1 MGSLFSPATKMKA
14 FLNVTSAY
22 LVLLLYFIYLNNS
35 TPLLSYKA
43 QTSSKRPP
51 ISDGLNRT
59 DSSSFG
65 GTGVI
70 IPPSSNI
77 QCPNSRPCED
87 LTNKCCKPYKTSR
100 GFLKCPAHDIVL
112 QNV

>member
-1 MGSLFSPATKMKA
+1 MGSLAIKMKA
-14 FLNVTSAY
+14 ISNVTSVY
-22 LVLLLYFIYLNNS
+22 MVLLLYFIYLNNS
-35 TPLLSYKA
+35 TPLLSYEA

-51 ISDGLNRT
+51 ISVGLNIT
-59 DSSSFG
+59 ESSPFG

-77 QCPNSRPCED
+77 QCPNSRPCKD
-87 LTNKCCKPYKTSR
+87 LSSKCCKPYKTSR

>member
-1 MGSLFSPATKMKA
+1 MGSLATKMKA
-14 FLNVTSAY
+14 ISNVASVY
-22 LVLLLYFIYLNNS
+22 LVLLLLIYFIYLNNS
-35 TPLLSYKA
+35 TPLLSYEA

-70 IPPSSNI
+70 IPPSSNT
-77 QCPNSRPCED
+77 QCPNSRPCKD
-87 LTNKCCKPYKTSR
+87 LSSKCCKPYKTSR
-100 GFLKCPAHDIVL
+100 GFLKCPL
-112 QNV
+112 PCP